1 MISWTEIP
9 WNAVIWLVFSGVI
22 IFGVNQFEE
31 KLTGNDPEGYQVR
44 KKQLTIYAYVISA
57 LSIIQIV
64 VRTELNPVFSY
75 GVTAMLF
82 FWMMKTEKEVAKR
95 KAARNMGILIAVL
108 AFLAFLGGF

>member
-1 MISWTEIP
+1 MVSWMDIP

-22 IFGVNQFEE
+22 IFGINQYEE
-31 KLTGNDPEGYQVR
+31 KLKGNDPEAFEIR

-64 VRTELNPVFSY
+64 IRTELNPVFSY
-75 GVTAMLF
+75 GVTALLF
-82 FWMMKTEKEVAKR
+82 FWMMRTEKEPAKR
-95 KAARNMGILIAVL
+95 KAARNMGVLIAVL